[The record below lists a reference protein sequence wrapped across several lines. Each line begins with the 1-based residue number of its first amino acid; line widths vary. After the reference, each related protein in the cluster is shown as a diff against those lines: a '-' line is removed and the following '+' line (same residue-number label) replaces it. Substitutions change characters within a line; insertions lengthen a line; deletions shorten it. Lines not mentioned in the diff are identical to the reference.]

1 MKYHAVRAASLS
13 PADRALW
20 GRLQEQDPHLD
31 TPYFR
36 PEFLALVAEARPGC
50 EVAVMEDGGRAVGF
64 LPFFRGRG
72 GIALPCA
79 DSLTDFQGALVE
91 PGVAWNLDDLLHGC
105 GLKAL
110 HWDHIVPGAAQA
122 AFEPYRCATAD
133 SPFMDVSGGYEQ
145 YKARRLKP
153 KSNDFTQAER
163 KLRKAE
169 REVGPVRLEP
179 FSADPAHLET
189 LIEWKVAQYLRTR
202 TRNVFNQRWVL
213 DLLARARQADG
224 PHLRGA
230 LSALFIGDELA
241 ALHFGMLSGGVLHS
255 WFPVYRVDLAAWS
268 PGLMLLIELA
278 RAAPELGVRR
288 IDLGKGP
295 EGYKVNFMT
304 AATPLAEAHVD
315 RRPLWRPLRQ
325 AWLRTRERIVSSRF
339 EKPARAV
346 WFGTRRLLGLR
357 KI

>member
-1 MKYHAVRAASLS
+1 MKYHVVRAANLS
-13 PADRALW
+13 PEDRALW
-20 GRLQEQDPHLD
+20 ARLQAQDPHLD
-31 TPYFR
+31 TAYFR
-36 PEFLALVAEARPGC
+36 PELLALVAQCRPGC
-50 EVAVMEDGGRAVGF
+50 EVAVMEDGGRTVGF
-64 LPFFRGRG
+64 LPFHRGRG
-72 GIALPCA
+72 GIALPFA
-79 DSLTDFQGALVE
+79 DSLTDFQGALIE
-91 PGVAWNLDDLLHGC
+91 PGAAWNLDDLLRGC

-110 HWDHIVPGAAQA
+110 HWDHVVPGAAQA
-122 AFEPYRCATAD
+122 PFDPYRCATAD
-133 SPFMDVSGGYEQ
+133 SPFMDVSQGYEH
-145 YKARRLKP
+145 YKQHRARP
-153 KSNDFTQAER
+153 KANEYVQAER
-163 KLRKAE
+163 KMRKAE
-169 REVGPVRLEP
+169 REVGPIRLEP
-179 FSADPAHLET
+179 FSTDPAHLRT

-213 DLLARARQADG
+213 DLLERVWQTEG
-224 PHLRGA
+224 EHLRGA
-230 LSALFIGDELA
+230 LSALYIDEELA

-255 WFPVYRVDLAAWS
+255 WFPAYRAELAQWS

-278 RAAPELGVRR
+278 RIAPPLGVRR

-295 EGYKVNFMT
+295 ETYKTNLMT

-325 AWLRTRERIVSSRF
+325 AWLRTRQRIVSSRF